1 MVESSRIFGCSRNCL
16 NHVLEDPPLGNDQK
30 KGHLVIYMSGGSWP
44 GSGAENCRETWMAE
58 SHDKPL
64 AKAC

>member
-1 MVESSRIFGCSRNCL
+1 MIK
-16 NHVLEDPPLGNDQK
+16 K